1 MIGSIWGKVVQLL
14 CLMLVVVGDIQWD
27 REPVQKDKGLAQEDI
42 GLVQLDMGQKH
53 QDIGS
58 AQLDM
63 GQKKTQDTAS
73 TQLDKEQ
80 ELCHHGQ
87 NWVNLCGPRI
97 NLSIRFDLT
106 SIYRIH
112 VLYVYTC
119 TQLTIVL

>member
-1 MIGSIWGKVVQLL
+1 
-14 CLMLVVVGDIQWD
+14 MLVVVGDIQWD

-87 NWVNLCGPRI
+87 NWVNLVCAAG
-97 NLSIRFDLT
+97 NSAVHEGEEGWGESLQS
-106 SIYRIH
+106 S
-112 VLYVYTC
+112 
-119 TQLTIVL
+119 

>member
-1 MIGSIWGKVVQLL
+1 MHTIILLCYNTIIDSIWGKVVQLL

-63 GQKKTQDTAS
+63 GQKKKQDTAS

-80 ELCHHGQ
+80 ELYRHGQ

-97 NLSIRFDLT
+97 NLSIIIL
-106 SIYRIH
+106 
-112 VLYVYTC
+112 
-119 TQLTIVL
+119 